1 MATHLEHP
9 RQESSTPQPQRTPYD
24 ETSNG
29 EGRGEA
35 VSGDDE
41 VKGSEDKWNT
51 SYGANERRRRR
62 EKAGDEATGDE
73 EAQSTMNIDG
83 HGQYTPNERDSP
95 RTPPEPPPA
104 FHPPPAPSSP
114 NHPERPCN
122 VDNTKSNK
130 TPAQHRAD
138 AVHDPG
144 GETRAPGNKP
154 PSVWLEGES
163 SKRSSPYVETDDVEM
178 EDDNLKSSKT
188 ATQQRADVVHNP
200 GGQTDA
206 PDSVPPS

>member
-1 MATHLEHP
+1 MSARPAVPVGTSYGLLNESNNDSNARDQEEGKRGGEVIEDVEGEDEKGRRACESAALSSNDDSEDEDVRHVPPPSVLLEGEEVDQQSSGHDNEMATHLEHP

-73 EAQSTMNIDG
+73 EG
-83 HGQYTPNERDSP
+83 REVEER
-95 RTPPEPPPA
+95 T
-104 FHPPPAPSSP
+104 
-114 NHPERPCN
+114 N
-122 VDNTKSNK
+122 
-130 TPAQHRAD
+130 
-138 AVHDPG
+138 
-144 GETRAPGNKP
+144 
-154 PSVWLEGES
+154 EGE
-163 SKRSSPYVETDDVEM
+163 E
-178 EDDNLKSSKT
+178 
-188 ATQQRADVVHNP
+188 
-200 GGQTDA
+200 G
-206 PDSVPPS
+206 